1 MVRKW
6 SLPNYF
12 ASKTQKISLLF
23 FLAACTKKFQQANVT
38 DITWDGNDPP
48 DDWLKTGWA
57 RDPQTRTRL
66 VDSLIV
72 SRACSKTMHSLSC
85 ITSGLPYITLCYID
99 SIFFP
104 PLEQLRTALLG
115 CRLVFARL
123 LAGNKST
130 RNVTKYS
137 LKGPCV
143 LLFCEVKLFTLDLWQ
158 TTSAYT
164 SKLYVYNTS
173 MGNSKFNVS
182 NASKLLFPDFL
193 IAKNMVRVIGRK
205 IIYK

>member
-1 MVRKW
+1 MWQISHGMEMIHPTIGWRRDEHGTHKHAHGSWILW
-6 SLPNYF
+6 S
-12 ASKTQKISLLF
+12 
-23 FLAACTKKFQQANVT
+23 
-38 DITWDGNDPP
+38 
-48 DDWLKTGWA
+48 
-57 RDPQTRTRL
+57 
-66 VDSLIV
+66 V

-99 SIFFP
+99 SIFFL
-104 PLEQLRTALLG
+104 PLEQSCTALLG

-193 IAKNMVRVIGRK
+193 IAKNMVPVIGSK